1 MKRKRNIIIVSLTST
16 TTIRQEK
23 INEAKELK
31 KNNNLKAIFWLFE
44 YMQLW
49 RKFEGLSK
57 LTREHRKIPGLN
69 NADLFYS
76 LVYIYSKWLQI
87 FIIWCQL
94 HYKRN
99 ELKSNSKSIEQNGAV
114 VEYTLQSI
122 TLLNA
127 HKYLICFKKSLF
139 MEFHYSYIQLSCKL
153 FEQLFFSFTLYV
165 AMYMLHT
172 DFMIFFVKTW
182 AYRWIFFQWNVY
194 ITKVAVFWQN
204 TMTMAT

>member
-1 MKRKRNIIIVSLTST
+1 
-16 TTIRQEK
+16 
-23 INEAKELK
+23 
-31 KNNNLKAIFWLFE
+31 
-44 YMQLW
+44 MQLW

-57 LTREHRKIPGLN
+57 LTREHRKIPGLD
-69 NADLFYS
+69 NAGLFYS

-127 HKYLICFKKSLF
+127 HKYLICFKKVIVPGISLF
-139 MEFHYSYIQLSCKL
+139 LYSAFMQTLWAVI
-153 FEQLFFSFTLYV
+153 LFFYIICCHVYV
-165 AMYMLHT
+165 THRFY
-172 DFMIFFVKTW
+172 DFFC
-182 AYRWIFFQWNVY
+182 
-194 ITKVAVFWQN
+194 
-204 TMTMAT
+204 